1 MPAYFAIAAAF
12 CLVSVIDVFMFLG
25 RVRMSLWRDMKGF
38 QDGEINSTDL
48 ALKDFVGRTP

>member
-1 MPAYFAIAAAF
+1 
-12 CLVSVIDVFMFLG
+12 
-25 RVRMSLWRDMKGF
+25 MSLWRDMKGF